1 MLRFSALCGPNEQK
15 FGELLTWPKV
25 TTPSKFL
32 PNLSTDSWETQHLKG
47 KKYKPKFEFRTL
59 SIYQRSAS
67 ALADN
72 KPPNQWVIKSIEFAQ
87 AAKTDCCL
95 ELGQWQIGS
104 AFLESE
110 VGRVAVVVGHHRSLV
125 RLLARSMR
133 GSRRRML
140 SMVGELQFNRKAKL
154 ERICGNASPRFPRR
168 TFEHESRRI
177 PLSFNAGLQ
186 AAGTET
192 HYVFATPPIV
202 QMALFWD
209 FVYVDDD

>member
-1 MLRFSALCGPNEQK
+1 MDHAINS
-15 FGELLTWPKV
+15 GETRLLLVGWA
-25 TTPSKFL
+25 
-32 PNLSTDSWETQHLKG
+32 G
-47 KKYKPKFEFRTL
+47 
-59 SIYQRSAS
+59 QR
-67 ALADN
+67 
-72 KPPNQWVIKSIEFAQ
+72 
-87 AAKTDCCL
+87 
-95 ELGQWQIGS
+95 QIGI
-104 AFLESE
+104 AFLKSE
-110 VGRVAVVVGHHRSLV
+110 VGWIAVLVGHHRSLV

-192 HYVFATPPIV
+192 HYLQLPQSCKWHCFGILC
-202 QMALFWD
+202 M
-209 FVYVDDD
+209 